1 MAAASIVATI
11 NAMRDEGI
19 VENAKAMGENVLGPG
34 LRDLAERHQVIGE
47 VRGMGVFWA
56 LDLVK
61 NRETREM
68 LVPYNAAGPA
78 NAPMAELVG
87 ACKKRGLMPFVN
99 YNRLHV
105 VPPCTVSETEAKE
118 GLAILDEAFGDITPY
133 YVG

>member
-1 MAAASIVATI
+1 
-11 NAMRDEGI
+11 
-19 VENAKAMGENVLGPG
+19 
-34 LRDLAERHQVIGE
+34 VIGE
-47 VRGMGVFWA
+47 VRGLGVFWA

-61 NRETREM
+61 NRESREM

-78 NAPMAELVG
+78 NAPMGELVA

-118 GLAILDEAFGDITPY
+118 GLAILDEAFGDIASY
-133 YVG
+133 YIG